1 MDISNQWTPE
11 SVQTDDLY
19 VAAAPRSPAPSPDS
33 ADKLPEPG
41 AKFKPRRMYI
51 WPWLTRLL
59 SVSIAL
65 ILLAPLLMVV
75 AVGCWATVAFVRLL
89 LDLGN
94 FFATGHS
101 ERVIASFGALNLL
114 GRTALICGVYLMLVC
129 ALLMLAIGAHQRGW
143 RRIFLPP
150 GFLLCLIT
158 GLIFFYALRFAA
170 PVVLSELH
178 WNNRT
183 WLALSAYGIAAAVLL
198 AGYLGGVG
206 LTSGQRAWVRRVLHI
221 QRHTSAQAPLARP
234 MARPVHD
241 GPLPQPP
248 PLMPI
253 TRANEPA
260 PNAPIFSPRDATAS
274 MPAGNTLDD
283 HILVSGVVDE
293 PMPTAPPLKRVAAM
307 LKSSFRSAYARAIA
321 LPSSFRSIYTR
332 ALPLRQ
338 GLHALRQAVTTPR
351 HRNRPPASAP

>member
-11 SVQTDDLY
+11 TVQTDDLY
-19 VAAAPRSPAPSPDS
+19 VATAPRSPAPSPNS
-33 ADKLPEPG
+33 ADKLPEPD
-41 AKFKPRRMYI
+41 AKFISRRMYI
-51 WPWLTRLL
+51 WIWLARLL
-59 SVSIAL
+59 SASISL

-94 FFATGHS
+94 FFATGQS
-101 ERVIASFGALNLL
+101 EHVIASFGALNLL
-114 GRTALICGVYLMLVC
+114 GRTALVCGVYLMLVC

-183 WLALSAYGIAAAVLL
+183 WLALSAYAIAAAVLL

-206 LTSGQRAWVRRVLHI
+206 LTSGQRAWARRLLHI
-221 QRHTSAQAPLARP
+221 ERRMPAHAPIARPLHNAPLR
-234 MARPVHD
+234 
-241 GPLPQPP
+241 QPP
-248 PLMPI
+248 
-253 TRANEPA
+253 A
-260 PNAPIFSPRDATAS
+260 PMRTPQAYGSAPTAPIPSQQDASAS
-274 MPAGNTLDD
+274 MPTENTLEDD
-283 HILVSGVVDE
+283 IPVSRTVDA
-293 PMPTAPPLKRVAAM
+293 PSPTVPPLERVAAM
-307 LKSSFRSAYARAIA
+307 LQSSFQSAYTRAIS
-321 LPSSFRSIYTR
+321 LTSSFQSAYTR
-332 ALPLRQ
+332 ALPLRR
-338 GLHALRQAVTTPR
+338 GLRALRQAVTTPR